1 MKMVNMTIKIDK
13 DLKDRVDS
21 LFKKLGI
28 TTNYAINVFLKE
40 CDREKNLVITPPPS
54 KELAEALQEIED
66 YKNGKIELDTFKTT
80 EELFEYL
87 HNL

>member
-1 MKMVNMTIKIDK
+1 MEKVNMTIKIDK
-13 DLKDRVDS
+13 DLKDRIDS

-28 TTNYAINVFLKE
+28 TTNYAINIFLKE
-40 CDREKNLVITPPPS
+40 CDKEQNLVISPPPS

-66 YKNGKIELDTFKTT
+66 YKNGKIQLDTFDNT

-87 HNL
+87 DK